1 MQIRSRL
8 TIQFSL
14 IVAFL
19 LLLTMVLIYTISKE
33 QLKSEF
39 YKGLESKVLMTA
51 EMVVKYHNLKPEDY
65 LASLEEKQ
73 EIFLPTKEKI
83 SIYTLDQ
90 QKVYAFQRLDEVPSN
105 VLKEISGLDNME
117 SVRFKNQNYDAI
129 GIKYKNNLNQE
140 YLLVSQGIFTS
151 EELIRLSYIL
161 AVVFFIVIF
170 LVGLTG
176 YFFSVQA
183 LSPVSHIIR
192 QMDEVFPSQI
202 GKRLDAGKNNDE
214 ISRLATMFNN
224 LLEKAEEA
232 FLNQKGFLSN
242 ISHELKNPLASAI
255 AQLEVTLLTTRSQE
269 EYSQVLESI
278 LGDMKDLKNVVDQL
292 MALARITSGD
302 DKAAFKEVRIDEL
315 IWQVQSNLKKIHPN
329 YSIRVDTSL
338 LPENPDLLM
347 IQGNELLLKTAIS
360 NLCENACKFS
370 PDHTAYVRIHFN
382 KENQPILEIE
392 DKGQSIPLEEQGLI
406 FKSFYR
412 SPSTSH
418 IKGTGIGLPLVQHIL
433 KLHKARIGLSS
444 ENNHGN
450 KFTIW
455 FSQWHNESF
464 SQLKGA

>member
-65 LASLEEKQ
+65 LSSLEEKQ

-105 VLKEISGLDNME
+105 VLNEISGLDNME

-176 YFFSVQA
+176 YFFPCRLCHLFPT
-183 LSPVSHIIR
+183 LSGKWTKY
-192 QMDEVFPSQI
+192 FP
-202 GKRLDAGKNNDE
+202 
-214 ISRLATMFNN
+214 
-224 LLEKAEEA
+224 
-232 FLNQKGFLSN
+232 
-242 ISHELKNPLASAI
+242 LK
-255 AQLEVTLLTTRSQE
+255 
-269 EYSQVLESI
+269 
-278 LGDMKDLKNVVDQL
+278 
-292 MALARITSGD
+292 
-302 DKAAFKEVRIDEL
+302 
-315 IWQVQSNLKKIHPN
+315 
-329 YSIRVDTSL
+329 
-338 LPENPDLLM
+338 
-347 IQGNELLLKTAIS
+347 
-360 NLCENACKFS
+360 
-370 PDHTAYVRIHFN
+370 
-382 KENQPILEIE
+382 
-392 DKGQSIPLEEQGLI
+392 
-406 FKSFYR
+406 
-412 SPSTSH
+412 
-418 IKGTGIGLPLVQHIL
+418 
-433 KLHKARIGLSS
+433 
-444 ENNHGN
+444 
-450 KFTIW
+450 
-455 FSQWHNESF
+455 
-464 SQLKGA
+464 